1 MKKIDYLST
10 LFIGIDIGSRT
21 NVVSAIDF
29 NQEFFIKMKPIP
41 NAQGG
46 AEILEDMIA
55 DVLENH
61 HQFHYVIIGLES
73 TGFYGIHI
81 ANYLSSCS
89 KLAPFS
95 THVYCL
101 NPKEVANYKASF
113 NSLDKNDGID
123 SFVIA
128 DFARVGRINIQ
139 PWRGSQYLALQR
151 LTRHRLH
158 ITECIAREKTY
169 LLNNIFLKFSEFAML
184 RNEEHPFSNKYGA
197 TAEAVLTEFMTN
209 EDLVNSS
216 TEELI
221 EFINSKS
228 HGRISDP
235 AETAALLQAAANNSY
250 RLDKCLYEPLTV
262 SISSSFNCISA
273 FEKEL
278 KAIDDAI
285 LRTVKGLNPVEYQIL
300 NSIPGIGKV
309 YSAAILAEI
318 GSIKCFRNN
327 DALAK
332 YCGIVWKE
340 NQSGNFR
347 AENTPMNKAGNRYL
361 RYYIIE
367 ATSSVI
373 RHCPEFH
380 AFYAKK
386 YAEVTTHQHKRALA
400 LTSRKF
406 LRMLFGLLDKSQLY
420 SVDKSR

>member
-128 DFARVGRINIQ
+128 DFARVGRI
-139 PWRGSQYLALQR
+139 
-151 LTRHRLH
+151 
-158 ITECIAREKTY
+158 
-169 LLNNIFLKFSEFAML
+169 
-184 RNEEHPFSNKYGA
+184 
-197 TAEAVLTEFMTN
+197 
-209 EDLVNSS
+209 
-216 TEELI
+216 
-221 EFINSKS
+221 
-228 HGRISDP
+228 
-235 AETAALLQAAANNSY
+235 
-250 RLDKCLYEPLTV
+250 
-262 SISSSFNCISA
+262 
-273 FEKEL
+273 
-278 KAIDDAI
+278 
-285 LRTVKGLNPVEYQIL
+285 
-300 NSIPGIGKV
+300 
-309 YSAAILAEI
+309 
-318 GSIKCFRNN
+318 
-327 DALAK
+327 
-332 YCGIVWKE
+332 
-340 NQSGNFR
+340 
-347 AENTPMNKAGNRYL
+347 
-361 RYYIIE
+361 
-367 ATSSVI
+367 
-373 RHCPEFH
+373 
-380 AFYAKK
+380 
-386 YAEVTTHQHKRALA
+386 
-400 LTSRKF
+400 
-406 LRMLFGLLDKSQLY
+406 
-420 SVDKSR
+420 